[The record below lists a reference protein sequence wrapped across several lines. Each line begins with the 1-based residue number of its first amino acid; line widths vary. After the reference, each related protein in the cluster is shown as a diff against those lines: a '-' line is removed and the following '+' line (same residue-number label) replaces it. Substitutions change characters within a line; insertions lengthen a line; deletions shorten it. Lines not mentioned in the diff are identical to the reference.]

1 MNGDGSIVIDVD
13 IDDKQAAKRLQA
25 VNRNISKLQ
34 NDIQGKKSEHSALA
48 ESLKEA
54 QQEAI
59 KAYEEV
65 EQLKTALASSE
76 QKTSVSGNVT
86 PEEFIAELGN
96 QEQIKAQLAEQE
108 KLLAAKEKAAEK
120 FEQQD
125 ASVLAKLEAQTR
137 ELEAQ
142 KELAGGL
149 TRRVEKINNTEKFN
163 QGISNAASGVNKG
176 LKSILKWGIGI
187 RSVFVLVRRLKSY
200 LQDAVKT
207 FAESDPETKAHI
219 DGLRNSL
226 ASLKASWGAAF
237 APILSLVTPILQTL
251 ISWLTRA
258 ANAVAAFFAA
268 LSGKGTYKR
277 AVANADKLSGSVGGV
292 ADAAKEAKKGLMGI
306 DELNVMSD
314 NDTGGS
320 GGGGTGGGAGGL
332 EYEDV
337 EISDKILD
345 NLRAI
350 QDLVIGIGG
359 ALAGWTFGKIL
370 KNLGL
375 TKGGFKELLGFALML
390 GGAVVDIK
398 GSIDA
403 WENGVNK
410 SNLKEMLGGSA
421 VEALGAYLTF
431 GKVGFAIQNIISGL
445 KDLVIGIHDWAK
457 SGELSDETC
466 TLITAGLVKLGVA
479 ISVLTGN
486 WLPLIGFA
494 VAALALQI
502 YQHWDEIKE
511 KWEAFKSKFGETWK
525 NFWGEIAQSARDDWN
540 KIKAWFGEFVQ
551 SISEN
556 WDEIKEKWGAF
567 KENFS
572 ETWKRFWSE
581 IAQSAR
587 DDMDNLKR
595 AWDSLKDKAASV
607 KDAVVDKFEALRER
621 LHSIVETIKN
631 LFHFE
636 FQLPHLKLPHITVQW
651 QPAGDLGRFF
661 GISSLPSL
669 GVQWYA
675 RGGIVDGAT
684 LIGAGEAGK
693 EAIVPL
699 ERNTQWVGMVA
710 RELADMLFSH
720 DVLADIADSISLI
733 PPAIDRLVAQF
744 ANVTIPP
751 IPAVAQGYVVPP
763 NAVTRG
769 GDNELLDK
777 LAELLDRFSGGS
789 QPPIDLTVKTYLDKR
804 QIGEAA
810 YSYIKERERGRGI

>member
-1 MNGDGSIVIDVD
+1 MTLYVIGEVKKVNGDGSIVIDVD

-25 VNRNISKLQ
+25 VNRNINKLQ
-34 NDIQGKKSEHSALA
+34 NDIQKNKSTHSALS
-48 ESLKEA
+48 ESLKDA

-59 KAYEEV
+59 KAYNEV
-65 EQLKTALASSE
+65 ERLKSALASSE
-76 QKTSVSGNVT
+76 QKTSVAGNAT
-86 PEEFIAELGN
+86 PEEFIAELGK
-96 QEQIKAQLAEQE
+96 QEQIKEQLIQQE

-120 FEQQD
+120 LEQQD
-125 ASVLAKLEAQTR
+125 AAVLAKLEAQTR

-142 KELAGGL
+142 KEIGGDL
-149 TRRVEKINNTEKFN
+149 TRRVEKGQNTEKFN
-163 QGISNAASGVNKG
+163 QRVSDATAGVNKG

-187 RSVFVLVRRLKSY
+187 RSMFVLARRLKSY

-258 ANAVAAFFAA
+258 ANAVAAFAA
-268 LSGKGTYKR
+268 AISGRGTYKR
-277 AVANADKLSGSVGGV
+277 AISNSNNLAGSVGGV
-292 ADAAKEAKKGLMGI
+292 ADAAKEAKKELMGI
-306 DELNVMSD
+306 DELNVMGD
-314 NDTGGS
+314 NNTGGS
-320 GGGGTGGGAGGL
+320 GGGGGGGSGGL

-337 EISDKILD
+337 AISDWLLD

-350 QDLVIGIGG
+350 EDAVLAIGV
-359 ALAGWTFGKIL
+359 ALAGWTVARLFGASL
-370 KNLGL
+370 KDALLFAIGL
-375 TKGGFKELLGFALML
+375 AGAVIAVKGG
-390 GGAVVDIK
+390 
-398 GSIDA
+398 IDA
-403 WENGVNK
+403 WKNGVDN
-410 SNLKEMLGGSA
+410 SNLLE
-421 VEALGAYLTF
+421 
-431 GKVGFAIQNIISGL
+431 I
-445 KDLVIGIHDWAK
+445 
-457 SGELSDETC
+457 
-466 TLITAGLVKLGVA
+466 
-479 ISVLTGN
+479 
-486 WLPLIGFA
+486 LIGTA
-494 VAALALQI
+494 VAAGVAALAFGTIGAAIVLLIGGVGMLIVALHDFITTGELTDATCNLICAALMAIGVAVSLLTGSWIPLAVAAIVGLALQI
-502 YQHWDEIKE
+502 YQHWDDIKE
-511 KWEAFKSKFGETWK
+511 KWNAFRDKFSDAWKS
-525 NFWGEIAQSARDDWN
+525 FWGEIAQSARDDVEN
-540 KIKAWFGEFVQ
+540 IKAAWEGL
-551 SISEN
+551 
-556 WDEIKEKWGAF
+556 KEK
-567 KENFS
+567 
-572 ETWKRFWSE
+572 
-581 IAQSAR
+581 
-587 DDMDNLKR
+587 
-595 AWDSLKDKAASV
+595 ASSI
-607 KDAVVDKFEALRER
+607 KDAVVSKFESLRER
-621 LHSIVETIKN
+621 LHGIVDTIKN
-631 LFHFE
+631 LFNFE
-636 FQLPHLKLPHITVQW
+636 FHLPQLRLPHITVSW
-651 QPAGDLGRFF
+651 QPAGDLARFF

-699 ERNTQWVGMVA
+699 ERHTEWIGMVA
-710 RELADMLFSH
+710 RELADILFERDMLS
-720 DVLADIADSISLI
+720 DIVDSILLVPS
-733 PPAIDRLVAQF
+733 AIDRLVAQF